1 MINGS
6 IVAIVTPMHKDGSVD
21 YASLKN
27 LVEFH
32 INSGTDSIVAAGT
45 TGESATLPHAEHVE
59 VVAQIVKMVDGRIPV
74 IAGNGANATAA
85 AVSLTKALAEVGVD
99 AMLGVTPYYNKPTQ
113 KGLIA
118 HYKAVAEAT
127 DIPQILYNVPGRTGV
142 DLLPETVAELSKV
155 SNIVGVKEATGDLS
169 RVPVLRQLCG
179 AEFQLYSGDDA
190 SAREFLLL
198 GGNGV
203 ISVANNIVPRQFKQM
218 CDAAMAG
225 DEQAAIQA
233 EASIVPLY
241 SDLFCEA
248 NPIPVKWAVHQM
260 GLIENGTLRLPLTE
274 LSEEFHGQLTQAMK
288 NAQIEVK

>member
-274 LSEEFHGQLTQAMK
+274 LSEEFHGQLNQAMK

>member
-1 MINGS
+1 M
-6 IVAIVTPMHKDGSVD
+6 
-21 YASLKN
+21 
-27 LVEFH
+27 
-32 INSGTDSIVAAGT
+32 
-45 TGESATLPHAEHVE
+45 
-59 VVAQIVKMVDGRIPV
+59 
-74 IAGNGANATAA
+74 
-85 AVSLTKALAEVGVD
+85 
-99 AMLGVTPYYNKPTQ
+99 
-113 KGLIA
+113 
-118 HYKAVAEAT
+118 
-127 DIPQILYNVPGRTGV
+127 
-142 DLLPETVAELSKV
+142 
-155 SNIVGVKEATGDLS
+155 
-169 RVPVLRQLCG
+169 LRQLCG